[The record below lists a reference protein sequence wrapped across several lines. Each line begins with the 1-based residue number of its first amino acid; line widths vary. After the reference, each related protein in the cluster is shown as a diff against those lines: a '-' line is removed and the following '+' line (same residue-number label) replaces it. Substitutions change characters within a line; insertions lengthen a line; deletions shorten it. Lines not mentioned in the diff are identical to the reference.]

1 MNQNSTEQ
9 TKQGSCQTGSVRT
22 AGARAEREMPD
33 GCIQERAH
41 SQRLQHLQITK
52 PELNPGE
59 EGFPTLALLDLSF
72 PVQNCWYYNF
82 GPLLFGDCN
91 SETHVSFVMVT
102 FPWQPAGI

>member
-1 MNQNSTEQ
+1 MSGLLGREQ
-9 TKQGSCQTGSVRT
+9 ITGQV
-22 AGARAEREMPD
+22 PD
-33 GCIQERAH
+33 RCIQERAH

-72 PVQNCWYYNF
+72 PVQNCWYYNY